1 MIGLLRDEEA
11 AVRKNAKSEPL
22 RKAAGQGQL
31 WLQLPGLVRESLY
44 ETVIAAGLA
53 CVDEVLEAERSGL
66 CGARYQHL
74 AERQALRAGHV
85 ASSLVLGGQRVAVS
99 RPRARSVDGH
109 ELSLPS
115 WGEWSSRD
123 PLTERA
129 MEQMVLG
136 ISTRRYARSLE
147 PLPPTAT
154 ARGISKSAVSERF
167 VYGTERKLAE
177 LMSRELGSF
186 SFTALLIDGVHFG
199 EHLVLAAVGVDE
211 RGEKHVLGLR
221 EGATE
226 NAAAC
231 KALLADLIER
241 GLDPEHSLL
250 VVIDGAKALH
260 KAVVEVFG
268 VRALI
273 QRCREHK
280 KRNVSEALP
289 GRLRALVRTAMNQA
303 YATRDAKR
311 ARRLLDNL
319 ARRLEDQHPGAAAS
333 LREGLD
339 ETLTVMR
346 LGLPDSLER
355 VLSSTNLIENLFSRV
370 REIGRRVRRWQSG
383 TMVLRWSAA
392 GVLEAER
399 GFRKIAGYRAMPIL
413 VAALRTHDGKT
424 DRAPAVD
431 HAEKAA

>member
-1 MIGLLRDEEA
+1 M
-11 AVRKNAKSEPL
+11 
-22 RKAAGQGQL
+22 
-31 WLQLPGLVRESLY
+31 LP
-44 ETVIAAGLA
+44 
-53 CVDEVLEAERSGL
+53 
-66 CGARYQHL
+66 
-74 AERQALRAGHV
+74 
-85 ASSLVLGGQRVAVS
+85 LVLGGRRVAVN
-99 RPRARSVDGH
+99 RPRARGVDGH
-109 ELSLPS
+109 ELNLPS
-115 WGEWSSRD
+115 WREWSRRD

-129 MEQMVLG
+129 IEQMVLG
-136 ISTRRYARSLE
+136 VSTRRYARSLE
-147 PLPPTAT
+147 PLPPTT
-154 ARGISKSAVSERF
+154 DVRGISKSAVSERF

-177 LMSRELGSF
+177 LMSRELNRF
-186 SFTALLIDGVHFG
+186 SFTALFIDGVHFG
-199 EHLVLAAVGVDE
+199 EHVVLAAVGVDE
-211 RGEKHVLGLR
+211 HGDKHVLGLR

-226 NAAAC
+226 DAAAC

-241 GLDPEHSLL
+241 GLDAEHSLL

-268 VRALI
+268 ARALI

-280 KRNVSEALP
+280 KRNVSDSLP
-289 GRLRALVRTAMNQA
+289 ERLRTSVRSAMNQA
-303 YATRDAKR
+303 YATGDPKR
-311 ARRLLDNL
+311 ARRLLDSL

-339 ETLTVMR
+339 ETLTVIR

-399 GFRKIAGYRAMPIL
+399 SFRKIAGYRAMPLL
-413 VAALRTHDGKT
+413 VTALRANDSKL
-424 DRAPAVD
+424 DRGATVD
-431 HAEKAA
+431 YPEKAA